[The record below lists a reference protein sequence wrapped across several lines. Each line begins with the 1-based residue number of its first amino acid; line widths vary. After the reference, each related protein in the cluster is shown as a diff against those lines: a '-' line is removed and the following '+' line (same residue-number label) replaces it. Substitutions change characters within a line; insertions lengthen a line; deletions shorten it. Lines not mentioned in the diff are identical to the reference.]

1 MIGERKEDIVQVA
14 VDSWFENMIAKYY
27 KAHLGDRGEV
37 GDGNLYSQEG
47 RERDQDS
54 EEVRDNLRRAVG
66 GEPGGEIDNTGNI
79 A

>member
-1 MIGERKEDIVQVA
+1 MIGERKEDIVLVA
-14 VDSWFENMIAKYY
+14 VDNKIENMIAKYH

-37 GDGNLYSQEG
+37 GYGNVYSQEG

-54 EEVRDNLRRAVG
+54 EEVRDNLRRVTG
-66 GEPGGEIDNTGNI
+66 GEPGGEIDNSGNI